1 MDSRLIPSDASP
13 PFDIIKT
20 KVTEH
25 TLEVWLSDGRIIVT
39 PLSWY
44 PTLQAA
50 TSKQRRAFENRG
62 VGLAWEELDLDLS
75 VEGMLAGKGNSQGK
89 PALLHRVFSPIGV
102 FLLRAGEQ
110 K

>member
-1 MDSRLIPSDASP
+1 MPSKKPGKVTFKPKKDSRLIPTDVPP
-13 PFDIIKT
+13 PFDIIKA
-20 KVTEH
+20 KVTEK

-75 VEGMLAGKGNSQGK
+75 VEGMLAGKREFARK
-89 PALLHRVFSPIGV
+89 TGV
-102 FLLRAGEQ
+102 AA
-110 K
+110 

>member
-1 MDSRLIPSDASP
+1 MPSKKPGKVTFKPKIGSRLTPTDAPP
-13 PFDIIKT
+13 PFDIIKA
-20 KVTEH
+20 KVTEN

-75 VEGMLAGKGNSQGK
+75 VEGMLAGKREFARK
-89 PALLHRVFSPIGV
+89 TDVA
-102 FLLRAGEQ
+102 A
-110 K
+110 